1 MFLGLSCSKCCAK
14 CEETRSYGITLN
26 QNAEY
31 LVPPGSFTGQS
42 DPFCQ
47 NQGDFCGAS
56 VDGYIRSALFP
67 SVCAEN
73 FKGQATVFSGAQMD
87 NIGNIAGLNFVKQ
100 GNCPGRFDTL
110 LTTETVDAEVVD
122 DGNGMVYLKI
132 PYSAQQD
139 DSCGAYGVWRATI
152 RWFFTPDTSNP
163 LP

>member
-1 MFLGLSCSKCCAK
+1 MFLPCLECCRN
-14 CEETRSYGITLN
+14 CEETRSYGIASN
-26 QNAEY
+26 ANAEY
-31 LVPPGSFTGQS
+31 LVPPGSFTGRPAPC
-42 DPFCQ
+42 DNTGEFCFQ
-47 NQGDFCGAS
+47 S
-56 VDGYIRSALFP
+56 VDGYIRSAPFQP
-67 SVCAEN
+67 ECAEN
-73 FKGQATVFSGAQMD
+73 FKGQATVFSGAQID

-100 GNCPGRFDTL
+100 GDCPSRFDTL
-110 LTTETVDAEVVD
+110 STTETVDAEVVD